1 MEINGLKL
9 KNGLMLAPMA
19 GVTDMAFRAL
29 CAEFGAEYCIT
40 EMISAKAVCFGD
52 KKTAALARPAEWERV
67 AIQIFGSEPYYMAK
81 AAAELLKYAPVA
93 IDINMGCPVPKCVKS
108 GEGSALMKNPE
119 LCGRIVAEVKSA
131 VNVPVGVKMRTGFD
145 DAHKNALEV
154 AKRVE
159 DAGAAY
165 VCVHGRTRAQM
176 YSGYA
181 ERDTLKSV
189 KAALS
194 IPVIGNGDIKCGADA
209 VSMVA
214 ETGCDAVA
222 VGRGAMGRPWMF
234 AELAAVI
241 EGREY
246 IPPTAEEKYA
256 AVAKHIRA
264 AVANKGAHV
273 AIPELR
279 KHLAWYSKGLYG
291 SAALRNRVTSVCTE
305 REALDVA
312 EAMFFPEKA
321 E

>member
-9 KNGLMLAPMA
+9 KNGLVLAPMA
-19 GVTDMAFRAL
+19 GVTDMAFRSL

-52 KKTAALARPAEWERV
+52 KKTAALARPAEGEQV

-81 AAAELLKYAPVA
+81 AAAELMKYAPIA

-108 GEGSALMKNPE
+108 GEGSALMKTPE
-119 LCGRIVAEVKSA
+119 LCGRIVSEVKAA

-159 DAGAAY
+159 AAGAAY
-165 VCVHGRTRAQM
+165 VCLHGRTRAQM
-176 YSGYA
+176 YSGTA
-181 ERDTLKSV
+181 ERDTLKTV

-194 IPVIGNGDIKCGADA
+194 IPVIGNGDIKCAADA
-209 VSMVA
+209 ISMIN

-222 VGRGAMGRPWMF
+222 VGRGAMGRPWLF
-234 AELAAVI
+234 AELTAAM

-246 IPPTAEEKYA
+246 IQPTAEEKHA
-256 AVAKHIRA
+256 AVVKHIKT
-264 AVANKGAHV
+264 AVANKGEHV
-273 AIPELR
+273 ALPELR

-305 REALDVA
+305 AEALEVA
-312 EAMFFPEKA
+312 EEMFFGTK
-321 E
+321 

>member
-9 KNGLMLAPMA
+9 KNGLVLAPMA
-19 GVTDMAFRAL
+19 GVTDMAFRGL

-52 KKTAALARPAEWERV
+52 KKTAALARPVEGEQV

-81 AAAELLKYAPVA
+81 AAAELMKYAPIA

-119 LCGRIVAEVKSA
+119 LCGRIVSEVKAA

-159 DAGAAY
+159 AAGAAY
-165 VCVHGRTRAQM
+165 VCLHGRTRAQM
-176 YSGYA
+176 YSGTA
-181 ERDTLKSV
+181 ERDTLKTV

-194 IPVIGNGDIKCGADA
+194 IPVIGNGDIKCAADA
-209 VSMVA
+209 ISMIN

-222 VGRGAMGRPWMF
+222 VGRGAMGRPWLF
-234 AELAAVI
+234 AELTAAM

-246 IPPTAEEKYA
+246 IQPTAEEKHA
-256 AVAKHIRA
+256 AVVKHIKA
-264 AVANKGAHV
+264 AVANKGEHV
-273 AIPELR
+273 ALPELR

-305 REALDVA
+305 AEALEVA
-312 EAMFFPEKA
+312 EEMFFGTK
-321 E
+321 